1 MTVNK
6 VLAAN
11 REKLMEIL
19 RENFTGDPKT
29 SWENILDNVAD
40 WFESYCD
47 DEASGFLSNQF
58 ESGLLNADDLIGEFD
73 QWLSFGGIEDIN
85 EFDII

>member
-1 MTVNK
+1 MTVNE
-6 VLAAN
+6 VLTAN
-11 REKLMEIL
+11 RDKLMEIL
-19 RENFTGDPKT
+19 RENFVGDPKT
-29 SWENILDNVAD
+29 SWGNILDNVVD

-47 DEASGFLSNQF
+47 DEASGFLDEQF

>member
-29 SWENILDNVAD
+29 SWENILDNVVD
-40 WFESYCD
+40 WFERYCD
-47 DEASGFLSNQF
+47 DEASGFLDEQF

-73 QWLSFGGIEDIN
+73 QWLSFGGIDDIN
-85 EFDII
+85 DFDIE